1 MLSSKD
7 VNFVG
12 YTYKNFEIVQD
23 AQVPGVAEL
32 RKKGKPKRPS
42 IKSLFDPSMGANAGS
57 FMCLATSL
65 ETSESPEPSP
75 PRSMSSSTQIGSY
88 QPPSVQSYGGQAR

>member
-23 AQVPGVAEL
+23 AHVPGVGKLCFEL
-32 RKKGKPKRPS
+32 FME
-42 IKSLFDPSMGANAGS
+42 IVLFVGVFLTPNSCGS
-57 FMCLATSL
+57 TQHMCLI
-65 ETSESPEPSP
+65 EVV
-75 PRSMSSSTQIGSY
+75 Y
-88 QPPSVQSYGGQAR
+88 DFN

>member
-23 AQVPGVAEL
+23 ANVPGVGEFLNVESGFCFTLFVREL
-32 RKKGKPKRPS
+32 IS
-42 IKSLFDPSMGANAGS
+42 DFQA
-57 FMCLATSL
+57 L
-65 ETSESPEPSP
+65 EEN
-75 PRSMSSSTQIGSY
+75 QF
-88 QPPSVQSYGGQAR
+88 

>member
-23 AQVPGVAEL
+23 ANVPGVGEFLVFFAFRLISFLCNRLQIVTISIFHLTSYEAVCL
-32 RKKGKPKRPS
+32 SVVLNLFNYCLNSGAQEEGK
-42 IKSLFDPSMGANAGS
+42 
-57 FMCLATSL
+57 T
-65 ETSESPEPSP
+65 
-75 PRSMSSSTQIGSY
+75 
-88 QPPSVQSYGGQAR
+88 